1 MRELLKGVTQVN
13 EASSVQHALE
23 EEQIAKMI
31 EIAKLILDE
40 MRKRN
45 EILEKVEASC
55 DILTEEVVELKT
67 QVGEIT
73 DRMKSLAAAND
84 LVEDV
89 KPKLENPS
97 KLPLPNI
104 LPNI

>member
-45 EILEKVEASC
+45 EILEKMEASC

-67 QVGEIT
+67 QVGKIT
-73 DRMKSLAAAND
+73 DRMKSLATAND
-84 LVEDV
+84 VVEDV
-89 KPKLENPS
+89 KPKFENPS

-104 LPNI
+104 LPNF